1 MCGIFGIVNLSQ
13 RKEIDSER
21 FKDSAMLMKHRGP
34 DAYDQWGISG
44 KIKMAHLRLAI
55 IDLSEGSN
63 QPFQSL
69 CKNFTI
75 VFNGEI
81 YNYLE
86 LRKELELLGHEFK
99 TSSDTEVLLN
109 SYIQWG
115 EGCTQKFNGMWAF
128 AIFNSKNDSLFCSR
142 DRFGIK
148 PFCYSITEDS
158 LIFSSEIKSILN
170 FFPHLRVPNYN
181 IISNYCRNSLGA
193 QAEQTWFD
201 GIVRLMPGHNLTIK
215 DGEISIY
222 RYWEYPSKTIDISIE
237 EAKKEYKRLFIDAV
251 KLRMRSDV
259 PVGTTLS
266 SGLDS
271 SSIVSVLRKF
281 YGEDHKTFI

>member
-148 PFCYSITEDS
+148 PFVTQ
-158 LIFSSEIKSILN
+158 LLK
-170 FFPHLRVPNYN
+170 
-181 IISNYCRNSLGA
+181 
-193 QAEQTWFD
+193 
-201 GIVRLMPGHNLTIK
+201 IV
-215 DGEISIY
+215 
-222 RYWEYPSKTIDISIE
+222 
-237 EAKKEYKRLFIDAV
+237 
-251 KLRMRSDV
+251 
-259 PVGTTLS
+259 
-266 SGLDS
+266 
-271 SSIVSVLRKF
+271 
-281 YGEDHKTFI
+281 